1 MSSAE
6 RLRLQTLWSQQML
19 LSIQQTREDEYKR
32 LRGQYL
38 AALDVN
44 NEVNT
49 AVSQNIHVSR
59 DTYVDV

>member
-1 MSSAE
+1 
-6 RLRLQTLWSQQML
+6 ML
-19 LSIQQTREDEYKR
+19 LSIQQTREEEYKQ

-49 AVSQNIHVSR
+49 AVSQNKHVSR